1 MWGMYSGMLEESADL
16 NELGNPKRNDPADG
30 GGVLLEGVLEDGSPN
45 KTRISASD
53 WAQNF
58 YFGPAAQNVL
68 RSDFIKL
75 REVSLSYNIPLKSNV
90 IQALNVSAYGR
101 NLALWGPDTKHF
113 DPEAATTSSGNI
125 QGIEGGALP
134 SIASF
139 GVNIGIQ
146 F

>member
-1 MWGMYSGMLEESADL
+1 MRVS
-16 NELGNPKRNDPADG
+16 
-30 GGVLLEGVLEDGSPN
+30 EDG
-45 KTRISASD
+45 KTNTQRVSGSD
-53 WAQNF
+53 WAHNF
-58 YFGPAAQNVL
+58 YYGPAAQSVL

-75 REVSLSYNIPLKSNV
+75 REISLAYNIPIKSKV

-125 QGIEGGALP
+125 QGIDGGALP
-134 SIASF
+134 SIATF
-139 GVNIGIQ
+139 GINIGIQ